1 MTDFRLYL
9 AIMHHPV
16 YNKHHEVITTS
27 IVIHDIHDIARAGA
41 TYGARALY
49 EVEPLPQEQQIA
61 LRIAHFWN
69 EGFGREYNPNRAE
82 SLSLLHVVSHFEEA
96 VADVQGQEGEAPIL
110 VATSARVFANSIGY
124 TEMGA
129 RIRSADHPYLLT
141 FGTGFGL
148 ADEVMAQMDYILDPI
163 WGPTDFNHLSVR
175 SAAAIILDRLLG
187 RSQG

>member
-1 MTDFRLYL
+1 MINFRLYL
-9 AIMHHPV
+9 AIVHHPV
-16 YNKHHEVITTS
+16 YNKHREIITTS
-27 IVIHDIHDIARAGA
+27 IVIHDIHDIARAGK

-61 LRIAHFWN
+61 MRIAQFWN

-82 SLSLLHVVSHFEEA
+82 SLSLLRVVSHFEEV
-96 VADVQGQEGEAPIL
+96 VADVQCQEGEAPIL
-110 VATSARVFANSIGY
+110 VATSARIFANSIGY
-124 TEMGA
+124 EDMGA
-129 RIRSADHPYLLT
+129 RIRSADHPYLLV

-148 ADEVMAQMDYILDPI
+148 ADEIMAQMDYILNPI

-187 RSQG
+187 RS

>member
-1 MTDFRLYL
+1 MIDFRLYL
-9 AIMHHPV
+9 AVVHHPV
-16 YNKHHEVITTS
+16 YNKHHEIITTS
-27 IVIHDIHDIARAGA
+27 IVIHDIHDIARAGK

-61 LRIAHFWN
+61 MRIAHFWN

-82 SLSLLHVVSHFEEA
+82 SLSLLKVVSHFEEA
-96 VADVQGQEGEAPIL
+96 VADIQQAEGEKPVL
-110 VATSARVFANSIGY
+110 VATSARTFVNSVGY
-124 TEMGA
+124 VEMGA

-148 ADEVMAQMDYILDPI
+148 ADEVMEQMNYILDPI
-163 WGPTDFNHLSVR
+163 WGPTEFNHLSVR

-187 RSQG
+187 RS